1 MEIKQLQ
8 LLAELVDTGSLSK
21 VSAARGIAQSALS
34 KQIATLE
41 KEFGAKL
48 FYRTG
53 RGVLLTEFGLAILP
67 SVEAVLAAAE
77 QLKNDIRMRASVP
90 SGVVRL
96 AMQASVT
103 QFLVGTLYAR
113 VRRDYPEI
121 ELQLME
127 GFSGKIED
135 WLANGQVDVAIFSRY
150 GGHGLRLDETLTTN
164 DLYLIGPVG
173 DRLTSQQHIRFA
185 DLANVPL
192 VLPGLPD
199 GLRMM
204 LAELAKKQGVALNIA
219 LEVNSLTAMKEIVAS
234 GLGYTILTQQAVLAE
249 IRLQRLQT
257 CLIVEPNL
265 SRTLFLATSAQRPF
279 TSAGRAIV
287 GLIRDI
293 VGDRENAGQLQI
305 GQTG

>member
-34 KQIATLE
+34 KQIAALE

-53 RGVLLTEFGLAILP
+53 RGVLLTEFGHAILP
-67 SVEAVLAAAE
+67 SVQAVLVAAE
-77 QLKNDIRMRASVP
+77 QLKSDIRMRASVP

-103 QFLVGTLYAR
+103 QFLVGALFAR
-113 VRRDYPEI
+113 VRRDFPQI

-135 WLANGQVDVAIFSRY
+135 WLANGLVDVAIFSRY
-150 GGHGLRLDETLTTN
+150 GKHGLRLDETLTTN
-164 DLYLIGPVG
+164 DLYLVGPVG
-173 DRLTSQQHIRFA
+173 DCLTARPEIRFA
-185 DLANVPL
+185 DLASLPL

-199 GLRMM
+199 GVRMM
-204 LAELAKKQGVALNIA
+204 FAELARKQGIALNIA

-234 GLGYTILTQQAVLAE
+234 GLGYTVLTQQAVLAE
-249 IRLQRLQT
+249 IKLQRLQT
-257 CLIVEPNL
+257 CLIVEPKL

-279 TSAGRAIV
+279 TSAGRVIV
-287 GLIRDI
+287 GLIREI
-293 VGDRENAGQLQI
+293 VGDREGADQW
-305 GQTG
+305 

>member
-8 LLAELVDTGSLSK
+8 LLRELVDTGSVSK

-53 RGVLLTEFGLAILP
+53 RGVLLTEFGHAILP
-67 SVEAVLAAAE
+67 QVEAVLVAAD

-103 QFLVGTLYAR
+103 QILVGTLFAR
-113 VRRDYPEI
+113 MRRDYPEI

-135 WLANGQVDVAIFSRY
+135 WLANGVVDVAIFSRY

-164 DLYLIGPVG
+164 DLYLVGPAG
-173 DRLTSQQHIRFA
+173 DPITAGQQIRFA
-185 DLANVPL
+185 DLAGLPL

-199 GLRMM
+199 GLRVM
-204 LAELAKKQGVALNIA
+204 LTEYAKQQGIALTVA

-234 GLGYTILTQQAVLAE
+234 GLGYTILSQQAVQAETTLA
-249 IRLQRLQT
+249 RLQT
-257 CLIVEPNL
+257 CLIVDPKL
-265 SRTLFLATSAQRPF
+265 SRNLLLATSAQRPF

-287 GLIRDI
+287 GLIREI
-293 VGDRENAGQLQI
+293 VRDQERTDQL
-305 GQTG
+305 

>member
-8 LLAELVDTGSLSK
+8 LLKELVDSGSLSK

-34 KQIATLE
+34 KQIAALE

-53 RGVLLTEFGLAILP
+53 RGLLLTEFGQGILP
-67 SVEAVLAAAE
+67 GVESVLAATE
-77 QLKNDIRMRASVP
+77 QLKGEIRMRASVP

-103 QFLVGTLYAR
+103 QFLVGPLFAR
-113 VRRDYPEI
+113 VQRDFPQI

-150 GGHGLRLDETLTTN
+150 GGHGLKLDETLATD
-164 DLYLIGPVG
+164 DLYLVGPAG
-173 DRLTSQQHIRFA
+173 DALTARPECRFA
-185 DLANVPL
+185 DLAQVPL

-199 GLRMM
+199 GLRLM
-204 LAELAKKQGVALNIA
+204 LADLARKQGVALDVA

-234 GLGYTILTQQAVLAE
+234 GLGYTILTQQAVLSE
-249 IRLQRLQT
+249 TQLGRLQT
-257 CLIVEPNL
+257 SVIVEPRL

-287 GLIRDI
+287 ALIREI
-293 VGDRENAGQLQI
+293 VGARAADA
-305 GQTG
+305 